1 MPGRLSLRA
10 WFSGTRGWKVSS
22 GWVQLTN
29 EDVTDLYG
37 RTGLKVVVLAD
48 TAPRLRNEVAARTP
62 DHQGA
67 LSQTASPQAQPSAW
81 SSRRASAE
89 TGPVATAFG
98 LY

>member
-1 MPGRLSLRA
+1 M
-10 WFSGTRGWKVSS
+10 
-22 GWVQLTN
+22 QLTN

-37 RTGLKVVVLAD
+37 RAGLGAKVVLLAD